1 MVAGLDKSIPTPQA
15 QRNTADL
22 LTQSFP
28 LIDTD
33 GNHLI
38 SVEEL
43 TLFLTSNKSLKVT
56 DRGNGEIFTNAD
68 IDEDGQINYKEFV
81 TFYIH
86 AVFGNHIPLS
96 NGRLSD

>member
-1 MVAGLDKSIPTPQA
+1 MNAQILQLLTIAVVLAKSSPSPAPQA

-33 GNHLI
+33 GNHFI

-56 DRGNGEIFTNAD
+56 DRGNGEIFRNAD
-68 IDEDGQINYKEFV
+68 IDEDGQIN
-81 TFYIH
+81 
-86 AVFGNHIPLS
+86 
-96 NGRLSD
+96 